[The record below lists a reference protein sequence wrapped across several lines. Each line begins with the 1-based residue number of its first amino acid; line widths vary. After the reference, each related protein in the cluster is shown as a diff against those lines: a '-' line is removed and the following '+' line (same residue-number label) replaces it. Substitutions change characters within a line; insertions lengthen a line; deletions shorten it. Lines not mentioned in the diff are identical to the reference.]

1 MTPPRHLFYICI
13 IEDVGGGPQSSGR
26 HRVTERIDPRIT
38 RTIDALEHAVVEL
51 AGQQP
56 VSRISVAALA
66 DRAQVT
72 RATFYNHYDTP
83 LDVLIG
89 VLTADLDRGHQ
100 REEQWRAEGRYT
112 GAELLRL
119 TTAQVVDHVER
130 FRAVYRHALADPAD
144 RGVYDALVHHFTGYA
159 REFMARTTHPDVPRT
174 NHDVVAAFVA
184 HGFAG
189 AIRAWLDDDTLTK
202 PDLVD
207 AAVACAPTWWS

>member
-1 MTPPRHLFYICI
+1 
-13 IEDVGGGPQSSGR
+13 
-26 HRVTERIDPRIT
+26 VTERIDPRIT

-51 AGQQP
+51 AGQEP
-56 VSRISVAALA
+56 VSRISIAALA

-100 REEQWRAEGRYT
+100 REEQWCAEGRYT

-144 RGVYDALVHHFTGYA
+144 RGVYDGLVHHFTGYA

-189 AIRAWLDDDTLTK
+189 AIRAWLDDDTLSK

>member
-1 MTPPRHLFYICI
+1 
-13 IEDVGGGPQSSGR
+13 
-26 HRVTERIDPRIT
+26 VTERIDPRIT
-38 RTIDALEHAVVEL
+38 RTTDALEQAVVEL

-66 DRAQVT
+66 DRARVT

-100 REEQWRAEGRYT
+100 REEQWRAEGAYT
-112 GAELLRL
+112 AAQLLRL
-119 TTAQVVDHVER
+119 TTAQVVDHVDR
-130 FRAVYRHALADPAD
+130 FRAVYRHSLADPAD
-144 RGVYDALVHHFTGYA
+144 RGVYDALVRHFTDYA
-159 REFMARTTHPDVPRT
+159 QEFMARTTHPDVPRT
-174 NHDVVAAFVA
+174 NHVVAAAFVA

-189 AIRAWLDDDTLTK
+189 AIRAWLNDDTLTSN
-202 PDLVD
+202 DLVD